1 MLEIVSFICGASVMI
16 MELAGARII
25 APFLGST
32 FIVWTSIIGIIMASL
47 SVGYWLGGRLSDKN
61 PSSSKLSVIIFLAG
75 VYIIFL
81 SFFQF
86 RFLDFLTEYNINLY
100 LLSLISGICLF
111 MVPSVLLG
119 MVSPYIINYAIKLRN
134 IPEEKIGG
142 EIGKFYALS
151 TIGSIAGTFLC
162 GFYLILFFGIKSIF
176 LFLGGIIII
185 CSVLALLSDKE
196 DFKKKRLYL
205 ILQLVLVFIAFFS
218 IYYNKKENLHP
229 IENTIASYDSP
240 YAYIGILEQE
250 FQIPDDNGNE
260 QTKKIRYISNYK
272 NLKYGAHTLSY
283 ISEKPGVISKMYYI
297 YLFNRIYNAKS
308 ENKSVLL
315 LGIAGNALLNTI
327 FNNTNVETAGNT
339 DFDMVEIDPCMVEI
353 AKKYFFYTD
362 SKKVKLYIKDAR
374 SYINRL
380 VKSKNK
386 DKYDI
391 IFHDIY
397 NSDISIPYETIT
409 IEALKN
415 IRYILKEN
423 GILAINIIADLEDGN
438 NEYFSQIYRQLKEVF
453 PVVKIYA
460 VIPDELEEFQNYIL
474 VGFKS
479 NNDSNNEIINNLKD
493 NEVEIVPKEQ
503 PEVFTDDF
511 APFEKFFIYKN

>member
-196 DFKKKRLYL
+196 DFKKKGY
-205 ILQLVLVFIAFFS
+205 V
-218 IYYNKKENLHP
+218 
-229 IENTIASYDSP
+229 T
-240 YAYIGILEQE
+240 
-250 FQIPDDNGNE
+250 
-260 QTKKIRYISNYK
+260 
-272 NLKYGAHTLSY
+272 
-283 ISEKPGVISKMYYI
+283 
-297 YLFNRIYNAKS
+297 
-308 ENKSVLL
+308 
-315 LGIAGNALLNTI
+315 
-327 FNNTNVETAGNT
+327 TN
-339 DFDMVEIDPCMVEI
+339 
-353 AKKYFFYTD
+353 
-362 SKKVKLYIKDAR
+362 S
-374 SYINRL
+374 
-380 VKSKNK
+380 
-386 DKYDI
+386 
-391 IFHDIY
+391 
-397 NSDISIPYETIT
+397 
-409 IEALKN
+409 
-415 IRYILKEN
+415 
-423 GILAINIIADLEDGN
+423 
-438 NEYFSQIYRQLKEVF
+438 
-453 PVVKIYA
+453 
-460 VIPDELEEFQNYIL
+460 
-474 VGFKS
+474 
-479 NNDSNNEIINNLKD
+479 
-493 NEVEIVPKEQ
+493 
-503 PEVFTDDF
+503 
-511 APFEKFFIYKN
+511 